1 MIVMI
6 YTALTGI
13 ARHVMKEILAARV
26 RTVEIRSP
34 NNFFALLNI
43 QPGDKIFLTESS
55 PTDVISGTSGLIT
68 DVQALQVVTHRVIQS
83 SEDYY
88 EEREAQAARVQLH
101 LVGIGRVKRAAVPEV
116 GEVGAPLRLDVEE
129 VRYCDAR

>member
-1 MIVMI
+1 MI
-6 YTALTGI
+6 YVALTGL
-13 ARHVMKEILAARV
+13 ARHMMRELLAARV

-34 NNFFALLNI
+34 NNFFTLLKV

-55 PTDVISGTSGLIT
+55 APDIVPGTNGLIAS
-68 DVQALQVVTHRVIQS
+68 VRGLQTITHRTIQS

-88 EEREAQAARVQLH
+88 EEREAQAARVQLQM
-101 LVGIGRVKRAAVPEV
+101 VGAGRVRKITSFEP
-116 GEVGAPLRLDVEE
+116 GSPLALDVDE

>member
-1 MIVMI
+1 MI

-13 ARHVMKEILAARV
+13 ARHVIKELLAARV

-34 NNFFALLNI
+34 NNFFALLNV
-43 QPGDKIFLTESS
+43 QPGDRIFLTESS
-55 PTDVISGTSGLIT
+55 ASDVVSGTRGLIT

-101 LVGIGRVKRAAVPEV
+101 LFGIGRVRRAAATEV
-116 GEVGAPLRLDVEE
+116 GEIGAPLRLDVEE